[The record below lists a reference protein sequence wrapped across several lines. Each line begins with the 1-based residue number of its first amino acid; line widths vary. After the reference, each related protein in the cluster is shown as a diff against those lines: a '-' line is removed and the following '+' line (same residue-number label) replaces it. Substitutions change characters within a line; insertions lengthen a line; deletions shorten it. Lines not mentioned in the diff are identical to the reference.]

1 MIRVPQHIETLSP
14 YKPGKPIEEVQKE
27 LGLAEVIKLASNENP
42 LGPSPLSVQRM
53 TEHARDLHYYPN
65 GGLTLREAL
74 ASRHQ
79 LKTDNVIC
87 GNGSESVLQL
97 ALRTFLDDG
106 DTMLSCDGT
115 FVGFLVLAHAS
126 GRATTLLPQAAGYRF
141 DVQALASAIR
151 PDTKIVYIANA
162 NNPTG
167 THITREEFEWFM
179 QRVPDNVLVIFDEAY
194 FEYSIAVDPDTY
206 PDSLHYRFDNVLTL
220 RTFSKIYGIAGVRIG
235 YGFAH
240 SDIIRS
246 MLKIKLPFEPGT
258 IAQSAGLG
266 ALDDEEFLRRSVEC
280 NNEGLAYVSSAL
292 AEMHIA
298 VPRSVANFVM
308 LDCGTPGNVTAL
320 YTALLH
326 RGVITRPLPGFNL
339 PHCLR
344 ISIGTME
351 QNRRCLEALRDVLH
365 TEPQLHE
372 ALAPQGAGGI
382 NI

>member
-1 MIRVPQHIETLSP
+1 MIQVPKHIETLSP
-14 YKPGKPIEEVQKE
+14 YKPGKPIEEVQRE
-27 LGLAEVIKLASNENP
+27 LGLTEIIKLASNENP
-42 LGPSPLSVQRM
+42 LGPSPLSVKRM
-53 TEHARDLHYYPN
+53 TEHAHELHYYPN
-65 GGLTLREAL
+65 GGLSLREAL
-74 ASRHQ
+74 AHRHQ
-79 LKTDNVIC
+79 LKTENVIC

-126 GRATTLLPQAAGYRF
+126 GRSVTLLPQAEGYRF
-141 DVQALASAIR
+141 DVQAIAAAIR

-167 THITREEFEWFM
+167 THITREEFEWLM
-179 QRVPDNVLVIFDEAY
+179 QRVPEHVLVIFDEAY
-194 FEYSIAVDPDTY
+194 FEYSIAADPDTY

-266 ALDDEEFLRRSVEC
+266 ALDDDDFLRRSVQC
-280 NNEGLAYVSSAL
+280 NNEGLAFVSASL
-292 AEMHIA
+292 AELHIN

-308 LDCGTPGNVTAL
+308 LDCGTAIRVADL
-320 YTALLH
+320 YDALLH
-326 RGVITRPLPGFNL
+326 RGIITRPLQGFNL

-351 QNRRCLEALRDVLH
+351 QNRRCLDALRDILH
-365 TEPQLHE
+365 TQPQLHE
-372 ALAPQGAGGI
+372 ALTASSGV
-382 NI
+382 

>member
-1 MIRVPQHIETLSP
+1 MIQVPKHIETLSP
-14 YKPGKPIEEVQKE
+14 YRPGKPIEEVQRE
-27 LGLAEVIKLASNENP
+27 LGLTEIIKLASNENP
-42 LGPSPLSVQRM
+42 LGPSPLSIQRM
-53 TEHARDLHYYPN
+53 TEHAHDLHYYPN

-74 ASRHQ
+74 AHRHHM
-79 LKTDNVIC
+79 KTDNVIC

-97 ALRTFLDDG
+97 ALRTFLDEG

-126 GRATTLLPQAAGYRF
+126 GRKLTLLPQSDGYRF
-141 DVQALASAIR
+141 DVQGIAAAIR
-151 PDTKIVYIANA
+151 PDTKIIYIANA

-167 THITREEFEWFM
+167 THITREEFEWLM
-179 QRVPDNVLVIFDEAY
+179 QRVPEHVLVIFDEAY
-194 FEYSIAVDPDTY
+194 FEYSVAADPHTY
-206 PDSLHYRFDNVLTL
+206 PDSLQYRFDNVLTL

-235 YGFAH
+235 YGFGH

-266 ALDDEEFLRRSVEC
+266 ALQDEEFLQRSVQC

-292 AEMHIA
+292 TAMHISI
-298 VPRSVANFVM
+298 PRSVANFVM
-308 LDCGTPGNVTAL
+308 LDCGTADRVAAL
-320 YTALLH
+320 YNSLLH
-326 RGVITRPLPGFNL
+326 RGIITRPLQGFNL

-351 QNRRCLEALRDVLH
+351 QNQRCMSALAEILHEQPQLQEAL
-365 TEPQLHE
+365 T
-372 ALAPQGAGGI
+372 APKATLG
-382 NI
+382 